1 MAGAVMIIMFILALA
16 VGAGVGFL
24 LYWPRYGA
32 PFVPTGNNE
41 VEKILWKLKLKPGQ
55 IFCDVGCGDGRLVT
69 AAVKNF
75 GATGIGTE
83 INPLLVIADRI
94 QSKMTGVKAQFL
106 WLDFNKKP
114 LPKADVYYLYL
125 WPGTVEK
132 IAGKFEE
139 QKLTGITVLTK
150 GFEINRWKNK
160 LVENFNIGEG
170 RFWMYKISG

>member
-1 MAGAVMIIMFILALA
+1 MMTGLVMGLMFLLALG

-41 VEKILWKLKLKPGQ
+41 IEKILQKLKLKPGQ
-55 IFCDVGCGDGRLVT
+55 IFCDVGCGDGRLVL

-75 GATGIGTE
+75 GVMGIGTE
-83 INPLLVIADRI
+83 INPLLVLTDRI
-94 QSKMTGVKAQFL
+94 QSKMRGIKANFL

-125 WPGTVEK
+125 WPGTVER
-132 IAGKFEE
+132 IAQKFES

-150 GFEINRWKNK
+150 GFEIKRLKNK
-160 LVENFNIGEG
+160 LAEEFKLGEN
-170 RFWMYKISG
+170 RFWVYGI